1 MEIKD
6 LIGLSKPL
14 KKLIEVVSQGIG
26 GLSRPYLIRKTADAK
41 AYEIKV
47 ISESIKDNQ
56 KDLKQI
62 GFNEEKLSLMSL
74 DSNTI
79 QNEISIEERTQNRIE
94 FKEQKRQKN
103 IESIT
108 QKAALNLEGEST
120 VSEEPVNED
129 WTTRFFDY
137 AEDISNDEMQELWGK
152 ILAGEIKQP
161 KSYSLRTLDI
171 IRNLSEDEAKVFMKF
186 ASLAINSNGT
196 SFILN
201 FNNEKLLE
209 EKYQLFFKDRLL
221 LEELGFVAAN
231 DLQYKIGKTEKNKGQ
246 SVFVIGNKIVVF
258 EKLENKPEQQLQILV
273 FTKIGQELLKLV
285 NATTELDYIQLL
297 ATKINR
303 LNGTIKYG
311 QVLAELPNGQIRHTN
326 LIDVP
331 LTEDELEQERKRKE
345 AEKKK

>member
-1 MEIKD
+1 
-6 LIGLSKPL
+6 
-14 KKLIEVVSQGIG
+14 
-26 GLSRPYLIRKTADAK
+26 
-41 AYEIKV
+41 
-47 ISESIKDNQ
+47 
-56 KDLKQI
+56 
-62 GFNEEKLSLMSL
+62 L
-74 DSNTI
+74 DSSTI

-137 AEDISNDEMQELWGK
+137 AEDISNAEMQELWGK

-186 ASLAINSNGT
+186 ASLAINSSGT

-201 FNNEKLLE
+201 FNKEKLLE
-209 EKYQLFFKDRLL
+209 EKYKLFFKDRLL
-221 LEELGFVAAN
+221 LEELGFVTAN
-231 DLQYKIGKTEKNKGQ
+231 DLQYTIGKTEKNKGQ
-246 SVFVIGNKIVVF
+246 SVFVIGNKIVVL

-311 QVLAELPNGQIRHTN
+311 QVLAKLQNGQISHTN
-326 LIDVP
+326 LVDVP
-331 LTEDELEQERKRKE
+331 LTEEELEQERKRKE